1 MPLGANKMK
10 RSLTRDGFTL
20 VELLVVITIIG
31 ILIALL
37 LPAVQAA
44 REAARR
50 AQCSNNLKQLALA
63 VLNHES
69 LQGAF
74 PIGNGFSQKSAHPPN
89 YEPRFGLS
97 WSVYAL
103 PYLEQDNIFKVL
115 DLIGTSSIYGTSHM
129 DAAGD
134 NYQPFLNKEFSFF
147 KCPSSPLP
155 VNGVGFN
162 EEYGVGDP
170 NLYGV
175 NWPFQGPNY
184 AGISGG
190 GLPPPSSGGTPIDG
204 WYPHTRP
211 KGSSWVTGYICEG
224 GILIRGVAITAGQI
238 SDGLSNTLL
247 IGEQS
252 DWCIDSDGKNMD
264 CRSDCG
270 AGFPMSSS
278 PEEAN
283 PGQNDRDF
291 NLACVI
297 HAVGEKSFDAT
308 GVPGNCAPNRPLQS
322 AHSGGAHVA
331 MADGSVHFLS
341 NSTNMYTL
349 FNLATRDD
357 EMVLGEY

>member
-1 MPLGANKMK
+1 MK
-10 RSLTRDGFTL
+10 RSLTRRGFTL

-69 LQGAF
+69 LRGEF
-74 PIGNGFSQKSAHPPN
+74 PVGNGFSQRTASDPN
-89 YEPRFGLS
+89 QQRFGLP

-103 PYLEQDNIFKVL
+103 PYIEQGNIFEVL
-115 DLIGTSSIYGTSHM
+115 DLIGISSNYGCMHL
-129 DAAGD
+129 DAGGD
-134 NYQPFLNKEFSFF
+134 NYAPFYLKEFSFL

-155 VNGVGFN
+155 VNGLEFQ

-170 NLYGV
+170 NLYGTTQ
-175 NWPFQGPNY
+175 PFQGPNY

-211 KGSSWVTGYICEG
+211 KGSSWVTGYIGEG

-238 SDGLSNTLL
+238 TDGLSNTLL

-270 AGFPMSSS
+270 HGFPMSSS
-278 PEEAN
+278 PEEGN

-291 NLACVI
+291 NVTCVI

-308 GVPGNCAPNRPLQS
+308 GVPGNCAPNRPIQS

-341 NSTNMYTL
+341 TSTNMYTL
-349 FNLATRDD
+349 YNLATRDD
-357 EMVLGEY
+357 EMVLGEF